1 MPAVGNHEYYH
12 TTAANPY
19 LGYFGARAGTRGKG
33 YYSYDRKNWHIVV
46 LNSNCNKVG
55 GCGAFSPQGRWLRND
70 LANNPSDCTLAYS
83 HHPPPSSSTPPRGPG
98 WAASRSGYRSF
109 SRAR

>member
-1 MPAVGNHEYYH
+1 M
-12 TTAANPY
+12 
-19 LGYFGARAGTRGKG
+19 RGKD

-55 GCGAFSPQGRWLRND
+55 GCGVFSPQGRWLRND
-70 LANNPSDCTLAYS
+70 LANNPSDCTLSYF
-83 HHPPPSSSTPPRGPG
+83 HHPPPFSSTPPRGPR